1 MKNEP
6 SSFQDTLWHWI
17 KPLLKIHYF
26 KSHFIN
32 HTVELIIYQNNSPF
46 SFTFRNMEVQNQL
59 QARERWQT
67 VRSEQEETTPQWL
80 RWCLYSNQSANCQV
94 IISGYGCFLTS
105 FVKWRWFSRSS
116 LVQKVNRDDF
126 CATLSVPL
134 SCTFIGPG
142 SCDTR
147 PGPFQEGDGRVC
159 WLPSRPLGIKDG

>member
-1 MKNEP
+1 
-6 SSFQDTLWHWI
+6 
-17 KPLLKIHYF
+17 
-26 KSHFIN
+26 
-32 HTVELIIYQNNSPF
+32 
-46 SFTFRNMEVQNQL
+46 MEVQNQL
-59 QARERWQT
+59 QARERWQS
-67 VRSEQEETTPQWL
+67 VRIEQEETTPQWL
-80 RWCLYSNQSANCQV
+80 RWCLYSNQSVNCQV

-159 WLPSRPLGIKDG
+159 WLPSRPLGIKDGWPSDHPQWSFTRVAALPLACLFARPMPKRKSNKFI